1 MIKSMT
7 GFGKAQTRCGDLL
20 ITFELRTLNGKSLD
34 CSIKLPQLFKE
45 LEPEARNVFASRIQR
60 GKTDCSVSVGT
71 QSTSKAS
78 QLYNRE
84 AFLSIYS
91 ELKSLAESVNADPQN
106 LMLHVLNQPE
116 VRCSETLELSDEQKQ
131 AFLRLCNE
139 AVFALDEYRTK
150 EGAILRADFE
160 KRIGIIGDLLAKVET
175 CEQRRCPKI
184 KERILAKLDEVCR
197 EAIDNNRL
205 EQEMIYYLEKLDITE
220 EKVRLRQHL
229 DYFLQTMENEENQ
242 GRKLSFIAQ
251 EIGREINTLGSKAN
265 DADLQ
270 VLVVKMKDELE
281 KIKEQIANVL

>member
-7 GFGKAQTRCGDLL
+7 GFGKAQTRCGNLL

-45 LEPEARNVFASRIQR
+45 LEPELRNIFSSRIQR
-60 GKTDCSVSVGT
+60 GKTDCSVSVEAQGEA
-71 QSTSKAS
+71 KAS

-91 ELKSLAESVNADPQN
+91 ELKLLAESVNADPQN
-106 LMLHVLNQPE
+106 LMVHVLNLPE
-116 VRCSETLELSDEQKQ
+116 VRCCEALELTDEQKEV
-131 AFLRLCNE
+131 ALSLCAE
-139 AVFALDEYRTK
+139 AVSALDEFRVK

-160 KRIGIIGDLLAKVET
+160 KRIAIIGDLLAKVDTYEG
-175 CEQRRCPKI
+175 ERCPRI
-184 KERILAKLDEVCR
+184 KERILSKLNEVCKD
-197 EAIDNNRL
+197 AIDNNRL

-229 DYFLQTMENEENQ
+229 DYFLQTMESEENQ

-251 EIGREINTLGSKAN
+251 EMGREINTLGSKAN

>member
-7 GFGKAQTRCGDLL
+7 GFGKAQTRCGNLL

-45 LEPEARNVFASRIQR
+45 LEPELRNIFSSRIQR
-60 GKTDCSVSVGT
+60 GKTDCSVSVEAQGEA
-71 QSTSKAS
+71 KAS

-106 LMLHVLNQPE
+106 LMLHVLNHPE
-116 VRCSETLELSDEQKQ
+116 VRCSDTLELSDEQKEV
-131 AFLRLCNE
+131 ALSLCAE
-139 AVFALDEYRTK
+139 AVSALDEFRVK

-160 KRIGIIGDLLAKVET
+160 KRIAIIGDLLAKVDTYEG
-175 CEQRRCPKI
+175 ERCPRI
-184 KERILAKLDEVCR
+184 KERILSKLNEVCKD
-197 EAIDNNRL
+197 AIDNNRL

-229 DYFLQTMENEENQ
+229 DYFLQTMESEENQ

-251 EIGREINTLGSKAN
+251 EMGREINTLGSKAN

>member
-7 GFGKAQTRCGDLL
+7 GFGKAQTRCGNLL
-20 ITFELRTLNGKSLD
+20 ISFELRTLNGKSLD

-45 LEPEARNVFASRIQR
+45 LEPELRNIFSSRIQR
-60 GKTDCSVSVGT
+60 GKTDCSVSVEAQGEA
-71 QSTSKAS
+71 KAS

-116 VRCSETLELSDEQKQ
+116 VRCSDTLELSDEQKEV
-131 AFLRLCNE
+131 ALSLCAE
-139 AVFALDEYRTK
+139 AVSALDEFRVK

-160 KRIGIIGDLLAKVET
+160 KRIAIIGDLLAKVDTYER
-175 CEQRRCPKI
+175 ERCPRI
-184 KERILAKLDEVCR
+184 KERILSKLNEVCKD
-197 EAIDNNRL
+197 AIDNNRL

-229 DYFLQTMENEENQ
+229 DYFLQTMESEENQ

-251 EIGREINTLGSKAN
+251 EMGREINTLGSKAN

>member
-7 GFGKAQTRCGDLL
+7 GFGKAQTRCGNLL
-20 ITFELRTLNGKSLD
+20 ISFELRTLNGKSLD

-45 LEPEARNVFASRIQR
+45 LEPELRNIFSSRIQR
-60 GKTDCSVSVGT
+60 GKTDCSVSVEAQGEA
-71 QSTSKAS
+71 KAS

-116 VRCSETLELSDEQKQ
+116 VRCSDTLELSDEQKEV
-131 AFLRLCNE
+131 ALSLCAE
-139 AVFALDEYRTK
+139 AVSALDEFRVK

-160 KRIGIIGDLLAKVET
+160 KRIAIIGDLLAKVDTYEG
-175 CEQRRCPKI
+175 ERCPRI
-184 KERILAKLDEVCR
+184 KERILSKLNEVCKD
-197 EAIDNNRL
+197 AIDNNRL

-229 DYFLQTMENEENQ
+229 DYFLQTMESEENQ

-251 EIGREINTLGSKAN
+251 EMGREINTLGSKAN